1 MEVSSPSKIARVNP
15 TLGINKL
22 CGLCF
27 IPQISHAA
35 VATPERRKVTEN
47 SYLFGKPGDNFTK
60 PSVWIRVL
68 HLHLPSVIGPARE
81 ENYQPSGHGIGI
93 YLEDKQLDKSPSN
106 TTKLGT
112 SAWCG
117 CSLWTRGF
125 RGTQQFLP
133 GSVIYIGSELVFS
146 FSPL

>member
-1 MEVSSPSKIARVNP
+1 MKVISPSKVARVNP

-27 IPQISHAA
+27 IPQITHAA

-47 SYLFGKPGDNFTK
+47 SHLFGKPGDNFTK

-81 ENYQPSGHGIGI
+81 KNYQPSDMELALIWKTNSWANHLPTLPSLVPVPGVDAVCGP
-93 YLEDKQLDKSPSN
+93 EVSEEPSN
-106 TTKLGT
+106 
-112 SAWCG
+112 SCQAV
-117 CSLWTRGF
+117 S
-125 RGTQQFLP
+125 
-133 GSVIYIGSELVFS
+133 YI
-146 FSPL
+146 